1 MIAAWALAILR
12 AVPPRIWLVCAL
24 IALGALYHWR
34 AVSSSYRAGYEAHKL
49 EVEQANAKAKDRAE
63 AERRRVDGG
72 DRSSVRGFDRD

>member
-1 MIAAWALAILR
+1 MALTWALAILR

-63 AERRRVDGG
+63 TERRRVDGG
-72 DRSSVRGFDRD
+72 DDSRVRGFDRD